1 MLHMAYVESH
11 IEYVLGQTKLYKK
24 KKITRNLHC
33 NLTNPNN
40 DDVKLYMIE
49 VGELFQKKK
58 KKKILKWGDCDI
70 LDTNFRGGKIGHHP

>member
-40 DDVKLYMIE
+40 EDVKLYMIE

-58 KKKILKWGDCDI
+58 KKKNIEVGRL
-70 LDTNFRGGKIGHHP
+70 